1 MVTVQGSRFRG
12 SGFTDL
18 KLRYTMKTISS
29 IIGLITLFLFLFL
42 NIFPGSVLAIPKA
55 PEPDRAG
62 KARIVENYGKLPL
75 SFEKNQGQTDKKV
88 KFLSRGGGYTLF
100 LAPDEAVLTLS
111 CPLKD
116 EGLGEKRKDASQVSR
131 PEKQK
136 RAKGAV
142 IRMKFSGANTAPVI
156 SGQERLQE
164 ASNYFIGNDPS
175 KWRTRISKYAKVRYR
190 EVYPGI
196 DLVFYGNQRRLEY
209 DFVVSPGSD
218 PSKIKLEFQGAE
230 EISLDEKGSLVL
242 RLKDGEVIQ
251 RAPVIYQE
259 VDGRRVDVTGGYWI
273 DNEGRVGCKLSAIAG
288 KERRN
293 KRWI

>member
-1 MVTVQGSRFRG
+1 
-12 SGFTDL
+12 
-18 KLRYTMKTISS
+18 MKTISS
-29 IIGLITLFLFLFL
+29 FTGFITLFLFVFL
-42 NIFPGSVLAIPKA
+42 NALPGLALAIPKA
-55 PEPDRAG
+55 PEPDKAG
-62 KARIVENYGKLPL
+62 KARIVENYGNLPL
-75 SFEKNQGQTDKKV
+75 SFEKNQGQTDEKV
-88 KFLSRGGGYTLF
+88 GFLSRGGGCTLF
-100 LAPDEAVLTLS
+100 LAPDEAVFALS
-111 CPLKD
+111 SPSED
-116 EGLGEKRKDASQVSR
+116 EGLGERQNDASQISR

-136 RAKGAV
+136 MAKGAV

-164 ASNYFIGNDPS
+164 TSNYFIGNDPS

-218 PSKIKLEFQGAE
+218 PSKIRLEFQGVE
-230 EISLDEKGSLVL
+230 ELSLDEKGNLVL

-259 VDGRRVDVTGGYWI
+259 VDGRRVDVAGGYWI
-273 DNEGRVGCKLSAIAG
+273 DNKGRVGCRVASWDRDRKSVV
-288 KERRN
+288 
-293 KRWI
+293 